1 MSKRGQGSCPQCK
14 LTYYNRSKP
23 EKCSSCSY
31 HLGGSYEPR
40 QKSAKVIPVCV
51 KLFSHGDCTFYS
63 YRTVRTHRCLFII
76 EGNSAQCLQVK
87 CKLAKSTFNNS
98 HIQGNMF
105 SCEHIAKIKEA
116 VAPLSHHSLNGE
128 LIQLYKCDD
137 ATRVSLLAI
146 MNSVAMPHFIR
157 LTEELFVV
165 YGVPT
170 SSNPVGYCHMSL
182 KDDRLICSS
191 TDCKGYVSATHQ
203 EKNKKI
209 SNSSVGEILL
219 QFKLQGNAPSISF
232 DLGLFNISDK
242 LLVSLDILLELREYF
257 KRGVPLTVAIESK
270 LSVLVLKS
278 KEPVPALD
286 YITDLLYNGFYCFEI
301 LTDRSLDDQICGI
314 CGITGEI
321 YLGDGNQKNC
331 CSRGEISYDPDNSGI
346 AGWSSTFAG

>member
-1 MSKRGQGSCPQCK
+1 MLYFISQSKRGQGSCPQCK

-63 YRTVRTHRCLFII
+63 CRTVRTHRCLFII

-209 SNSSVGEILL
+209 CMHCHILFCLQSCFTWPKIVVTSPTPADAANQLPPSLPSS
-219 QFKLQGNAPSISF
+219 
-232 DLGLFNISDK
+232 
-242 LLVSLDILLELREYF
+242 
-257 KRGVPLTVAIESK
+257 
-270 LSVLVLKS
+270 
-278 KEPVPALD
+278 
-286 YITDLLYNGFYCFEI
+286 
-301 LTDRSLDDQICGI
+301 
-314 CGITGEI
+314 
-321 YLGDGNQKNC
+321 
-331 CSRGEISYDPDNSGI
+331 
-346 AGWSSTFAG
+346 SSSEQS